1 MTSDINLA
9 RPRVLLDPSQ
19 SHLVLAEHLPDDAD
33 LEHLEALIREAGGQV
48 ITGLRIGVD
57 FWKDEAICQIM
68 TDQSKR
74 QILFAVQGI
83 TVGVTAAAL
92 KALEI
97 GYDVFIGLGKDG
109 HDLSLDVLRLVQAGV
124 TVVSLETLIEEAVLI

>member
-1 MTSDINLA
+1 MTSDINLV
-9 RPRVLLDPSQ
+9 RPRILLDPSQ

-33 LEHLEALIREAGGQV
+33 LKDLETLILEAGGQV
-48 ITGLRIGVD
+48 ITGLRIGID

-74 QILFAVQGI
+74 QILFAVRGI

-92 KALEI
+92 KALEV
-97 GYDVFIGLGKDG
+97 GYDVFLGLGKDAC
-109 HDLSLDVLRLVQAGV
+109 DLSLDSLRLVQAGV
-124 TVVSLETLIEEAVLI
+124 TVASLDTLIEEAILI